1 MSNVPSPGPRR
12 YGAPLDKETVR
23 RLRVRAEMTQE
34 ELAER
39 LGLAGKAVVSGWETG
54 RTTCDGPA
62 AELLLHLLAGADASR
77 TRAFAEIDELADAT
91 WRRTSNWNDT
101 WRQVSAVPDGTAGIE
116 FEKFATLF
124 PGAEIPPDDHVH
136 GFPFVNH
143 GLPASVFGISSTGW
157 SGSIPAERERAPRYT
172 WHLTRTAE
180 FAYREVPW
188 ELALNSITEG
198 HTHVGSLLE
207 IALST
212 TVFLGR
218 LADRAG
224 LDPDLH
230 YDLRIELEGMQGR
243 GVVGAAGIVAKLQ
256 PTISTS
262 NRVVAGT
269 RRRLGDI
276 IASPRDAAIAL
287 VGELMI
293 LLRPDFVS
301 PAVLLR
307 ELRARV
313 ESDKSHGPKMR
324 FLKFAEPLVR

>member
-1 MSNVPSPGPRR
+1 MSDAPSPRR
-12 YGAPLDKETVR
+12 FGAPLDKDTVR
-23 RLRVRAEMTQE
+23 RLRVRADMTQE
-34 ELAER
+34 DLAQR
-39 LGLAGKAVVSGWETG
+39 LGLASKAVVSSWETG

-62 AELLLHLLAGADASR
+62 AELLLHLLGGSDASR

-91 WRRTSNWNDT
+91 WRRTGNWDDT
-101 WRQVSAVPDGTAGIE
+101 WRQVSAVPDRTAVIE
-116 FEKFATLF
+116 LEKFATLF
-124 PGAEIPPDDHVH
+124 PGAEIPPDGHVH
-136 GFPFVNH
+136 GFPFVDH

-188 ELALNSITEG
+188 ELALNSITGG

-207 IALST
+207 IALSM

-224 LDPDLH
+224 LDRDLH
-230 YDLRIELEGMQGR
+230 YELRIALEGMQGR
-243 GVVGAAGIVAKLQ
+243 GVVGAAGLVGNSQ
-256 PTISTS
+256 PTISTES
-262 NRVVAGT
+262 RVEAGT

-276 IASPRDAAIAL
+276 VASPLDAAIAL
-287 VGELMI
+287 VGELM
-293 LLRPDFVS
+293 LFLRPDFVS
-301 PAVLLR
+301 SAVLLR

-313 ESDKSHGPKMR
+313 DSDKAHGPKMR
-324 FLKFAEPLVR
+324 FLKFAEPLLQ